1 MNTER
6 ASGNQLTLYSGPSEE
21 ATEES
26 LPRAIAA
33 ARFPLFLDIFLTN
46 WMEIDKLGEIAFR

>member
-33 ARFPLFLDIFLTN
+33 VRFPLFLDIFLDKL
-46 WMEIDKLGEIAFR
+46 EIDKLRK